1 MSTMIFSSTMHKF
14 SGEFPEKWENPEKG
28 PFWGTP
34 PLDPPKTPQNPPK
47 PPPGGASL
55 GEWYTTLHLAT
66 ASHSTG
72 WQKLP
77 EYALIRIPAGG
88 GVAKVADFRPPSGG
102 PKSPIFTTF
111 PPPAPRAMDQFSC
124 SAEILIVYAPRKFL
138 DNHFMIVRG
147 RAEPRHRADV
157 RVMNVFTLMTP
168 TLCTARRSE
177 KHPTGPTSNLHQF
190 LCARILAH
198 PKFRPG
204 AETLGDTNPWHN
216 SASCVHHG
224 SASQIPTRELRQLR
238 CGRRMT
244 CFNDIVYTYGIF
256 YFITDLVSRFYYY

>member
-77 EYALIRIPAGG
+77 EYALIRIAAGG

-102 PKSPIFTTF
+102 PKSPIFHLF
-111 PPPAPRAMDQFSC
+111 PPRRAREMDQFSC

-177 KHPTGPTSNLHQF
+177 KHPTGPTSSLHQF

-198 PKFRPG
+198 PKFPPAQISQSCSSRKPPNTWG
-204 AETLGDTNPWHN
+204 HN
-216 SASCVHHG
+216 SVTQLC
-224 SASQIPTRELRQLR
+224 EL
-238 CGRRMT
+238 CGPR
-244 CFNDIVYTYGIF
+244 
-256 YFITDLVSRFYYY
+256 SRVFGGRGVNIINTS

>member
-1 MSTMIFSSTMHKF
+1 M
-14 SGEFPEKWENPEKG
+14 
-28 PFWGTP
+28 
-34 PLDPPKTPQNPPK
+34 
-47 PPPGGASL
+47 
-55 GEWYTTLHLAT
+55 
-66 ASHSTG
+66 
-72 WQKLP
+72 
-77 EYALIRIPAGG
+77 
-88 GVAKVADFRPPSGG
+88 AKVADFRPPSGG

-177 KHPTGPTSNLHQF
+177 KHPTGPTSGLHQF

-198 PKFRPG
+198 PPPAPPPPPPFPPKNGLFWPSQGTPFAQG
-204 AETLGDTNPWHN
+204 AKTRN
-216 SASCVHHG
+216 SRKMAFWPF
-224 SASQIPTRELRQLR
+224 SQILPFFRAEY
-238 CGRRMT
+238 
-244 CFNDIVYTYGIF
+244 IIWA
-256 YFITDLVSRFYYY
+256 